1 MSINLKQCNTHKNM
15 KITETETL
23 MLGMMV
29 LGIGAMSGKMLTD
42 RDYVA
47 LRVTMINEVQS
58 NIVDMKEDVNN
69 GRIDSVAASY
79 YLHNWGIVEE
89 ELLYTPDKYTEWYE

>member
-42 RDYVA
+42 RDY
-47 LRVTMINEVQS
+47 
-58 NIVDMKEDVNN
+58 
-69 GRIDSVAASY
+69 
-79 YLHNWGIVEE
+79 
-89 ELLYTPDKYTEWYE
+89 

>member
-1 MSINLKQCNTHKNM
+1 MVKLDK
-15 KITETETL
+15 TEIL
-23 MLGMMV
+23 AFGIMV
-29 LGIGAMSGKMLTD
+29 LGIGAMGGKMLTD